1 MQIKKILI
9 CEDDKDIVFF
19 LKIFFKKKNYDFIM
33 LEEGKKVIPTIKEND
48 IGVILLDL
56 GLPDIDGAVI
66 AEELKKNEE
75 TRHIPIILFSAGS
88 RVKEVAEKVGADAY
102 IKKPFNLD
110 ELEAVIKE
118 KLAGF

>member
-1 MQIKKILI
+1 MQVKKILI

-33 LEEGKKVIPTIKEND
+33 LEEGKKVISTIKEND
-48 IGVILLDL
+48 IGVVLLDL

-66 AEELKKNEE
+66 AEELKKDEE

-88 RVKEVAEKVGADAY
+88 QVKEVAEKVGADAY
-102 IKKPFNLD
+102 IKKPFNLN

-118 KLAGF
+118 KLA